1 MLWVACIRTTL
12 KQPANNWPPEQCERA
27 AATPMSITK
36 VAARIIFHLLP
47 FFSFLFCI
55 SSSAFNYKLNITI
68 ISLLLMSRHTYP
80 HTIVD
85 ALINVNINIHAIH
98 TDDDE
103 LASPAGKKR
112 RRPSLEEKTKGSTR
126 MASAASD
133 DELAKDGLR

>member
-1 MLWVACIRTTL
+1 
-12 KQPANNWPPEQCERA
+12 
-27 AATPMSITK
+27 
-36 VAARIIFHLLP
+36 
-47 FFSFLFCI
+47 
-55 SSSAFNYKLNITI
+55 
-68 ISLLLMSRHTYP
+68 MSRHTYP

-85 ALINVNINIHAIH
+85 ALINVNISIHAIH

-133 DELAKDGLR
+133 DELAEDGLR